1 VQVRIVRD
9 NQTLFSCYEELR
21 AGDIVVG
28 RIRLRSSEEA
38 LIADLLQRG
47 IHLVPSGLAQLC
59 SRSKVLQARLLNK
72 FMGPGTCVV
81 HDHHDM
87 QRLVGQFRDNEPLV
101 CKLDRANGGT
111 GILRF
116 SSIEDVYTQSMLGS
130 LAYPFVLQPFY
141 AGCRDVRVVMLGD
154 VREAYERQN
163 SKNFRHNL
171 HFGGTSSSW
180 PLERELQELCE
191 RIMSRAGFPY
201 AHLDFLVSADGDF
214 RLSEI
219 NLRGGLRG
227 AGLNQAD
234 YLAQVEK
241 IHAGIV
247 DGLCE
252 QQQESRGN
260 NPVF

>member
-1 VQVRIVRD
+1 VPASIIRD
-9 NQTLFSCYEELR
+9 NKSLFARYEELV

-28 RIRLRSSEEA
+28 RIRLRTSEEG
-38 LIADLLQRG
+38 LITDLIQRG
-47 IHLVPSGLAQLC
+47 IHLVPSGLSQLC
-59 SRSKVLQARLLNK
+59 SRSKVLQAQLLKK

-111 GILRF
+111 GIFRF
-116 SSIEDVYTQSMLGS
+116 PSIEDVYTQSMLGS

-154 VREAYERQN
+154 VREAYERHN

-171 HFGGTSSSW
+171 HFGGTSRSW
-180 PLERELQELCE
+180 PLDPELQELCE
-191 RIMSRAGFPY
+191 RIMNRAGFPY
-201 AHLDFLVSADGDF
+201 AHLDFLISADGDF
-214 RLSEI
+214 WLSEI

-227 AGLNQAD
+227 AELNQGD